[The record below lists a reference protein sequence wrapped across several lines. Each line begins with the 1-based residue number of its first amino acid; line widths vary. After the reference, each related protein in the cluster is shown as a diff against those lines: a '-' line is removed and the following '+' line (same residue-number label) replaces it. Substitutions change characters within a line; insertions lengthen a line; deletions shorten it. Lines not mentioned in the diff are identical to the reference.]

1 MNAFHYSRCLAV
13 ITLLALYLLSC
24 AGLKRDYPDKQFFVV
39 EATRDH
45 KESPEPA
52 APRLEIGNFQISS
65 GFKDRAMVYRT
76 GQYEYRT
83 DFYNNYFQFPDRM
96 IERQCT
102 QWLEASGLFS
112 LVTHRQGLVEPG
124 FILEGSILEMYG
136 DYRPERSPEAVL
148 ELEFTLLE
156 NPPAEHRLMFE
167 TNYARRTP
175 MSNSGAR
182 KLAEGLSEA
191 LEDILFA
198 LEEDLRRATGAQ

>member
-1 MNAFHYSRCLAV
+1 MNSFYYSRRFAV

-39 EATRDH
+39 EATRHH
-45 KESPEPA
+45 KEAPDPS
-52 APRLEIGNFQISS
+52 APRLEVGNFQIAS

-83 DFYNNYFQFPDRM
+83 DFYNNFFQLSDRM

-112 LVTHRQGLVEPG
+112 RVTHRQGLVEPG
-124 FILEGSILEMYG
+124 FILEGNILEIYG
-136 DYRPERSPEAVL
+136 DYRPDRSPEAVL
-148 ELEFTLLE
+148 RIEFTLLE
-156 NPPAEHRLMFE
+156 NSSAEPRLMFE
-167 TNYARRTP
+167 RDYERRIP

-198 LEEDLRRATGAQ
+198 LEEDLRMATGAE